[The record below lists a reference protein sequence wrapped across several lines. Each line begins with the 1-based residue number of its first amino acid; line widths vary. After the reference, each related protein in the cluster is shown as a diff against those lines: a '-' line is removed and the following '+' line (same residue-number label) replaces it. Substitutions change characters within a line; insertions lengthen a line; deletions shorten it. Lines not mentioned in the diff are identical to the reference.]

1 MLMSQFIPSK
11 IKKCIKQN
19 YIYPHNIKESPIK
32 LTVFTKKQ
40 ELPRNIK
47 EQIQRMIPL
56 MRKVIDL
63 KHDHRDI
70 SIKYYPTNFKK
81 KLPRDNTNFRTKH
94 VNSGVNTSYKNSI
107 KREIIIFRYEE
118 APKVLVHELLHAYD
132 FHCVFHGTFQD
143 TRGHGIPL
151 EKNQKYDEA
160 LVETWATLIVHPE
173 SLNIQIDFSIAQ
185 TAKILSH
192 YDYTSVESF
201 LYNKNPLNTLNTL
214 NTTNTLKTR
223 RKRSDHLTIKKTR
236 DTKLLPAI
244 PSIFP
249 YYILKSA
256 FLFQYEK
263 FQTDFSLSK
272 MRECSRYTWR
282 DFYPYLENK
291 EWIHKVNKYMTSL
304 PTKYKDT
311 MCMTFTPRVRQNH

>member
-1 MLMSQFIPSK
+1 MVMSPFIPSK
-11 IKKCIKQN
+11 IQKCIKQN
-19 YIYPHNIKESPIK
+19 YIYPHDIEESPIK
-32 LTVFTKKQ
+32 LTVFTKQQ
-40 ELPRNIK
+40 ELPRNVK
-47 EQIQRMIPL
+47 EQIQGMMTL
-56 MRKVIDL
+56 MQKVIDL
-63 KHDHRDI
+63 KPESRDI
-70 SIKYYPTNFKK
+70 SIKYYPTKFKK
-81 KLPRDNTNFRTKH
+81 KLPRNNTNFKTKH
-94 VNSGVNTSYKNSI
+94 VNSGVTTSYKNSR
-107 KREIIIFRYEE
+107 KRDIIIFRYEE
-118 APKVLVHELLHAYD
+118 APKVLTHELLHAYD
-132 FHCVFHGTFQD
+132 FHCVFHGTFRD
-143 TRGHGIPL
+143 ISGHGIPL
-151 EKNQKYDEA
+151 ENNQEYDEA
-160 LVETWATLIVHPE
+160 LVETWATLITHPD

-192 YDYTSVESF
+192 YDYTSIESF
-201 LYNKNPLNTLNTL
+201 LCNKNPLNTL
-214 NTTNTLKTR
+214 NTLKTR
-223 RKRSDHLTIKKTR
+223 RKRSDHLTMKKTR

-263 FQTDFSLSK
+263 FQKDFSLDK

-311 MCMTFTPRVRQNH
+311 MRMTHGT

>member
-1 MLMSQFIPSK
+1 MVMSPFIPSK
-11 IKKCIKQN
+11 IKKCMKQH
-19 YIYPHNIKESPIK
+19 YIYRHNIEESPIK
-32 LTVFTKKQ
+32 LTVFTKQQ

-47 EQIQRMIPL
+47 EQIQEMVTL
-56 MRKVIDL
+56 MQKVIDL
-63 KHDHRDI
+63 KPAHRDI
-70 SIKYYPTNFKK
+70 SIKYYPTKFKK
-81 KLPRDNTNFRTKH
+81 KLPCDNTNFRTKH
-94 VNSGVNTSYKNSI
+94 VNTGVTTSYKNSI
-107 KREIIIFRYEE
+107 KRDIIIFRYEE

-143 TRGHGIPL
+143 THGHGIPL

-160 LVETWATLIVHPE
+160 LVETWATLIVHPD
-173 SLNIQIDFSIAQ
+173 SLNIQIDFSMAQ

-192 YDYTSVESF
+192 YGYTSVESF
-201 LYNKNPLNTLNTL
+201 LYNKNSKNPNNP
-214 NTTNTLKTR
+214 NNPNTLKTR
-223 RKRSDHLTIKKTR
+223 RKRSDHLTMKKTR
-236 DTKLLPAI
+236 DTQLLLAI

-263 FQTDFSLSK
+263 FQKDFSLDK

-311 MCMTFTPRVRQNH
+311 MCMTFTPRVSQNH